1 MSRSEQGTS
10 SANSRPHKQRVV
22 IACILKYFSLS
33 HLSLFFKQ
41 HRITPRFCINLN
53 FNRNLVPLSR
63 KSFSRQQPRLIPQ
76 NACYTCHSRL
86 KREPVSKGSS
96 CHSRFRI
103 SQSRS
108 CLIHTSACFKTA
120 QSKLRL
126 KKPTRVFVGRTG
138 QELLT
143 EDDWKPNVKDNT
155 VLLISAG
162 EEYVGARKE
171 SSVHGKWYRGL
182 SKFALN
188 TRTQNPTPT
197 PTVISLTDTL

>member
-1 MSRSEQGTS
+1 MPAIRVTVASNANQSQKAPVVIPAS
-10 SANSRPHKQRVV
+10 ASANLAAASSIR
-22 IACILKYFSLS
+22 A
-33 HLSLFFKQ
+33 
-41 HRITPRFCINLN
+41 
-53 FNRNLVPLSR
+53 LV
-63 KSFSRQQPRLIPQ
+63 
-76 NACYTCHSRL
+76 
-86 KREPVSKGSS
+86 
-96 CHSRFRI
+96 FR
-103 SQSRS
+103 
-108 CLIHTSACFKTA
+108 TA

-143 EDDWKPNVKDNT
+143 EDDWKPNVKDDT

-188 TRTQNPTPT
+188 TCTQNPTPT